1 VGAPTPFDDKRI
13 SLLVR
18 GIKAEFLRPS
28 HPRLPFTRWHIR
40 KFMTSGSKDDPRAW
54 RAAVVM
60 AVCFADFLRFSEVLN
75 VRLQDISKRNSASFR
90 VRKAKNHCL
99 GVFAC

>member
-1 VGAPTPFDDKRI
+1 
-13 SLLVR
+13 
-18 GIKAEFLRPS
+18 
-28 HPRLPFTRWHIR
+28 
-40 KFMTSGSKDDPRAW
+40 MTSGSKDDPRAW

-99 GVFAC
+99 GFDVCLPVDRKRWYCVGAYLVRFLKQALK